1 MRLNLS
7 KENNQTFRQLIN
19 MKKGIRPYLTY
30 GLLLVIILLILYP
43 KIKPLFVSTNT
54 APGGGGPGMQ
64 GFQQRA
70 LIVHGLVI
78 APELMVDLRNSTGTL
93 LPDEEVDLAFEASGK
108 IVSIN
113 FNEGKEVK
121 KGDLLAKVNDRHL
134 QAQLLRLQA
143 QQSLAEERE
152 YRQRTLLSRD
162 AISQESYD
170 QIVTELQTLD
180 ADIQLV
186 QARIA
191 ETELRAPFDG
201 IIGLRYVSEGSFAN
215 PNTRIARLIKISPL
229 KIEFSIPERY
239 SGEVTTGYP
248 IVFSVDGIQEK
259 FHAVV
264 YAVDPMV
271 DIRTRTI
278 LARALYPNR
287 DNELK
292 PGRFANITMQLSET
306 PDAIAIPTE
315 ALIPE
320 MDGDRVFVY
329 RSGKASSVN
338 VLTGLRTESHIQII
352 SGLDF
357 GDTLLTTG
365 VLQLRHGLNVEL
377 DTVVTR
383 HHETLQSRSV
393 GDPDSSG

>member
-1 MRLNLS
+1 
-7 KENNQTFRQLIN
+7 

-30 GLLLVIILLILYP
+30 GLLLVIIILVLYP

-54 APGGGGPGMQ
+54 SSAGPGMQ

-78 APELMVDLRNSTGTL
+78 APELMVDMRNSTGTL

-113 FNEGKEVK
+113 FNEGKNVK

-201 IIGLRYVSEGSFAN
+201 IIGMRYVSEGSFSN

-239 SGEVTTGYP
+239 SGEVTPGYP
-248 IVFSVDGIQEK
+248 IVFSVDGIQEE
-259 FHAVV
+259 FHAKV

-278 LARALYPNR
+278 LARALYANL

-292 PGRFANITMQLSET
+292 PGRYAKISLQLLET

-338 VLTGLRTESHIQII
+338 VITGLRTESHIQII
-352 SGLDF
+352 SGLSF

-383 HHETLQSRSV
+383 NKALSAER
-393 GDPDSSG
+393 